1 MVSYPQKEIFFMFK
15 KFNSKT
21 IEITAQDAGL
31 YLVVD
36 SDTKILCKSLEYA
49 LKAYDILH
57 DYYTLL
63 GYQVDVIL
71 TTKKEKKETK
81 K

>member
-1 MVSYPQKEIFFMFK
+1 MFK

-21 IEITAQDAGL
+21 IEIIAQDAGL

-36 SDTKILCKSLEYA
+36 GDTKVLCKSLEYA
-49 LKAYDILH
+49 LKAYEIFGN
-57 DYYTLL
+57 YYTLL

-71 TTKKEKKETK
+71 SSKKEKKETK